1 MRDYQ
6 SLSHTK
12 WDCKYHVVYIPKRRK
27 QRLYG
32 ALRHELGK
40 IFHELASQKGVL
52 RRNPR
57 FFRPPKLSPVEQLY
71 AVSAQL
77 TIRGYVAV
85 QRLSG
90 YPQLLA

>member
-40 IFHELASQKGVL
+40 IFHELASQKGCQIL
-52 RRNPR
+52 EGH
-57 FFRPPKLSPVEQLY
+57 LM
-71 AVSAQL
+71 
-77 TIRGYVAV
+77 
-85 QRLSG
+85 
-90 YPQLLA
+90 